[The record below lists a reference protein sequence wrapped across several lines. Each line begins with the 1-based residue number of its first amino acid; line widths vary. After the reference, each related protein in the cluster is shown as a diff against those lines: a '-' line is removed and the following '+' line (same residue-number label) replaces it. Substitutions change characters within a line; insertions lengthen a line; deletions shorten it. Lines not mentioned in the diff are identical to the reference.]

1 MAQLVI
7 RNLNE
12 EIKQRL
18 KQRALLHGSS
28 MEAEARQI
36 LRNALKDEKH
46 HTVALG
52 SKIAARFA
60 DIGLDEPISEIH
72 QQISPAALK

>member
-7 RNLNE
+7 RNVNE

-18 KQRALLHGSS
+18 KRRALLHGTS
-28 MEAEARQI
+28 MEAEARLI
-36 LRNALKDEKH
+36 LRNALTDEQH
-46 HTVALG
+46 QSVALG

-60 DIGLDEPISEIH
+60 DIGLDESITEIH
-72 QQISPAALK
+72 QQISPAAYK

>member
-46 HTVALG
+46 HAVALG

-60 DIGLDEPISEIH
+60 DIGFAEPISEIH

>member
-18 KQRALLHGSS
+18 KRRALLHGIS
-28 MEAEARQI
+28 MEAEARLI
-36 LRNALKDEKH
+36 LRNALKEEKH
-46 HTVALG
+46 NSVALG
-52 SKIAARFA
+52 SIISARFA
-60 DIGLDEPISEIH
+60 DIGLDEPITEIH
-72 QQISPAALK
+72 QQISPAAFK